1 MLSRRRAGKTQE
13 SAQEEVTMA
22 TKNKKSAK
30 LHKGKKLEKTKP
42 LAVASTGF
50 LKIDDANSQF
60 LKVDAN

>member
-1 MLSRRRAGKTQE
+1 
-13 SAQEEVTMA
+13 MA